1 MSNLKGLGVALVTPF
16 NEDLSI
22 DFDSLT
28 KLVEYNIANGTD
40 FLVVLGTTAETATL
54 SKAEQAQV
62 IEHIVKVNNKR
73 LPLVLG
79 IGGNNTLAVKEQ
91 IESTDLSDFEGVLSV
106 SPYYNKPNQEGIYQ
120 HYKMLA
126 STGKNIIIYNVP
138 GRTGQNIDAATTLR
152 LAKDFPNL
160 FMIKEASPNISQ
172 YFDILRKKTAGFSLV
187 SGDDEFTLPVTLA
200 GGDGVISVI
209 GQAYPKLFSD
219 MIKLAKESKVKEAYA
234 IHNQLVELIRLI
246 FAEGNPCGVK
256 TVLAEMGIIKNHL
269 RLPLIKASENLQDR
283 IKEFMLLKF
292 LFFLPLFF
300 ITNGKCLAQE
310 QQGQEVTEQEIKET
324 QETLTIEPKQDS
336 VNLIERLK
344 FRPKELYIPTG
355 LMALGLISEGKTKQ
369 EVHQWRNKQ
378 IPHFRNKFDDY
389 LQFAPHVAVYGFEL
403 MGMKP
408 KTDWKNRIAIHAKGH
423 IITLGLAHLMKT
435 LINNERPNGARMSFP
450 SGHTAYAFSG
460 ATILAMEYK
469 DEHPWVPY
477 AAYGSAG
484 VVGIMRI
491 ANNRHYVSDVLFGA
505 GLGIL
510 SMKLAY
516 WTHKYKWNKP
526 KKEKKDPFLGV
537 VY

>member
-1 MSNLKGLGVALVTPF
+1 MNNLKGLGVALVTPF

-54 SKAEQAQV
+54 SKTEQAQV

-79 IGGNNTLAVKEQ
+79 IGGNNTLAVKEL
-91 IESTDLSDFEGVLSV
+91 IESTDLSDFEGILSV
-106 SPYYNKPNQEGIYQ
+106 SPYYNKPNQEGLYQ

-234 IHNQLVELIRLI
+234 IHNQLVEIIRLI

-283 IKEFMLLKF
+283 IKAEMK
-292 LFFLPLFF
+292 
-300 ITNGKCLAQE
+300 
-310 QQGQEVTEQEIKET
+310 
-324 QETLTIEPKQDS
+324 
-336 VNLIERLK
+336 NL
-344 FRPKELYIPTG
+344 
-355 LMALGLISEGKTKQ
+355 
-369 EVHQWRNKQ
+369 
-378 IPHFRNKFDDY
+378 
-389 LQFAPHVAVYGFEL
+389 
-403 MGMKP
+403 
-408 KTDWKNRIAIHAKGH
+408 
-423 IITLGLAHLMKT
+423 
-435 LINNERPNGARMSFP
+435 
-450 SGHTAYAFSG
+450 
-460 ATILAMEYK
+460 
-469 DEHPWVPY
+469 
-477 AAYGSAG
+477 
-484 VVGIMRI
+484 
-491 ANNRHYVSDVLFGA
+491 
-505 GLGIL
+505 
-510 SMKLAY
+510 
-516 WTHKYKWNKP
+516 
-526 KKEKKDPFLGV
+526 
-537 VY
+537 

>member
-62 IEHIVKVNNKR
+62 IEHIVKVNNKK

-172 YFDILRKKTAGFSLV
+172 YFDILRKKPAGFSLV

-219 MIKLAKESKVKEAYA
+219 MIKLAKESEVKEAYA
-234 IHNQLVELIRLI
+234 IHNQLVEIIRLI

-283 IKEFMLLKF
+283 IKAEMK
-292 LFFLPLFF
+292 
-300 ITNGKCLAQE
+300 
-310 QQGQEVTEQEIKET
+310 
-324 QETLTIEPKQDS
+324 
-336 VNLIERLK
+336 NL
-344 FRPKELYIPTG
+344 
-355 LMALGLISEGKTKQ
+355 Q
-369 EVHQWRNKQ
+369 N
-378 IPHFRNKFDDY
+378 
-389 LQFAPHVAVYGFEL
+389 
-403 MGMKP
+403 
-408 KTDWKNRIAIHAKGH
+408 
-423 IITLGLAHLMKT
+423 
-435 LINNERPNGARMSFP
+435 
-450 SGHTAYAFSG
+450 
-460 ATILAMEYK
+460 
-469 DEHPWVPY
+469 
-477 AAYGSAG
+477 
-484 VVGIMRI
+484 
-491 ANNRHYVSDVLFGA
+491 
-505 GLGIL
+505 
-510 SMKLAY
+510 
-516 WTHKYKWNKP
+516 
-526 KKEKKDPFLGV
+526 
-537 VY
+537 

>member
-1 MSNLKGLGVALVTPF
+1 MSKLKGLGVALVTPF

-172 YFDILRKKTAGFSLV
+172 YFDILRKMPAGFSLV

-283 IKEFMLLKF
+283 IK
-292 LFFLPLFF
+292 
-300 ITNGKCLAQE
+300 
-310 QQGQEVTEQEIKET
+310 TEMK
-324 QETLTIEPKQDS
+324 
-336 VNLIERLK
+336 NL
-344 FRPKELYIPTG
+344 
-355 LMALGLISEGKTKQ
+355 Q
-369 EVHQWRNKQ
+369 N
-378 IPHFRNKFDDY
+378 
-389 LQFAPHVAVYGFEL
+389 
-403 MGMKP
+403 
-408 KTDWKNRIAIHAKGH
+408 
-423 IITLGLAHLMKT
+423 
-435 LINNERPNGARMSFP
+435 
-450 SGHTAYAFSG
+450 
-460 ATILAMEYK
+460 
-469 DEHPWVPY
+469 
-477 AAYGSAG
+477 
-484 VVGIMRI
+484 
-491 ANNRHYVSDVLFGA
+491 
-505 GLGIL
+505 
-510 SMKLAY
+510 
-516 WTHKYKWNKP
+516 
-526 KKEKKDPFLGV
+526 
-537 VY
+537 

>member
-1 MSNLKGLGVALVTPF
+1 MSKLKGLGVALVTPF

-138 GRTGQNIDAATTLR
+138 GRTGQNIDATTTLR

-283 IKEFMLLKF
+283 IKAEMK
-292 LFFLPLFF
+292 
-300 ITNGKCLAQE
+300 
-310 QQGQEVTEQEIKET
+310 
-324 QETLTIEPKQDS
+324 
-336 VNLIERLK
+336 NL
-344 FRPKELYIPTG
+344 
-355 LMALGLISEGKTKQ
+355 
-369 EVHQWRNKQ
+369 
-378 IPHFRNKFDDY
+378 
-389 LQFAPHVAVYGFEL
+389 
-403 MGMKP
+403 
-408 KTDWKNRIAIHAKGH
+408 
-423 IITLGLAHLMKT
+423 
-435 LINNERPNGARMSFP
+435 
-450 SGHTAYAFSG
+450 
-460 ATILAMEYK
+460 
-469 DEHPWVPY
+469 
-477 AAYGSAG
+477 
-484 VVGIMRI
+484 
-491 ANNRHYVSDVLFGA
+491 
-505 GLGIL
+505 
-510 SMKLAY
+510 
-516 WTHKYKWNKP
+516 
-526 KKEKKDPFLGV
+526 
-537 VY
+537 

>member
-91 IESTDLSDFEGVLSV
+91 IESTDLSDFEGILSV

-138 GRTGQNIDAATTLR
+138 GRTGQNIEAATTLR
-152 LAKDFPNL
+152 LTKDFPNL

-256 TVLAEMGIIKNHL
+256 TVLTEMGIIKNHL

-283 IKEFMLLKF
+283 IK
-292 LFFLPLFF
+292 
-300 ITNGKCLAQE
+300 
-310 QQGQEVTEQEIKET
+310 TEMK
-324 QETLTIEPKQDS
+324 
-336 VNLIERLK
+336 NL
-344 FRPKELYIPTG
+344 
-355 LMALGLISEGKTKQ
+355 Q
-369 EVHQWRNKQ
+369 N
-378 IPHFRNKFDDY
+378 
-389 LQFAPHVAVYGFEL
+389 
-403 MGMKP
+403 
-408 KTDWKNRIAIHAKGH
+408 
-423 IITLGLAHLMKT
+423 
-435 LINNERPNGARMSFP
+435 
-450 SGHTAYAFSG
+450 
-460 ATILAMEYK
+460 
-469 DEHPWVPY
+469 
-477 AAYGSAG
+477 
-484 VVGIMRI
+484 
-491 ANNRHYVSDVLFGA
+491 
-505 GLGIL
+505 
-510 SMKLAY
+510 
-516 WTHKYKWNKP
+516 
-526 KKEKKDPFLGV
+526 
-537 VY
+537 

>member
-1 MSNLKGLGVALVTPF
+1 MNNLKGLGVALVTPF

-91 IESTDLSDFEGVLSV
+91 IESTDLSDFEGILSV

-138 GRTGQNIDAATTLR
+138 GRTGQNIEAATTLR

-172 YFDILRKKTAGFSLV
+172 YFDILRKKPAGFSLV

-283 IKEFMLLKF
+283 IKAEMK
-292 LFFLPLFF
+292 
-300 ITNGKCLAQE
+300 
-310 QQGQEVTEQEIKET
+310 
-324 QETLTIEPKQDS
+324 
-336 VNLIERLK
+336 NL
-344 FRPKELYIPTG
+344 
-355 LMALGLISEGKTKQ
+355 
-369 EVHQWRNKQ
+369 
-378 IPHFRNKFDDY
+378 
-389 LQFAPHVAVYGFEL
+389 
-403 MGMKP
+403 
-408 KTDWKNRIAIHAKGH
+408 
-423 IITLGLAHLMKT
+423 
-435 LINNERPNGARMSFP
+435 
-450 SGHTAYAFSG
+450 
-460 ATILAMEYK
+460 
-469 DEHPWVPY
+469 
-477 AAYGSAG
+477 
-484 VVGIMRI
+484 
-491 ANNRHYVSDVLFGA
+491 
-505 GLGIL
+505 
-510 SMKLAY
+510 
-516 WTHKYKWNKP
+516 
-526 KKEKKDPFLGV
+526 
-537 VY
+537 

>member
-1 MSNLKGLGVALVTPF
+1 MSKLKGLGVALVTPF

-28 KLVEYNIANGTD
+28 KLVEYNITNGTD

-79 IGGNNTLAVKEQ
+79 IGGNNTLAIKEQ

-172 YFDILRKKTAGFSLV
+172 YFDILRKKPAGFSLV

-234 IHNQLVELIRLI
+234 IHNQLVEIIRLI

-283 IKEFMLLKF
+283 IKAEMK
-292 LFFLPLFF
+292 
-300 ITNGKCLAQE
+300 
-310 QQGQEVTEQEIKET
+310 
-324 QETLTIEPKQDS
+324 
-336 VNLIERLK
+336 NL
-344 FRPKELYIPTG
+344 
-355 LMALGLISEGKTKQ
+355 
-369 EVHQWRNKQ
+369 
-378 IPHFRNKFDDY
+378 
-389 LQFAPHVAVYGFEL
+389 
-403 MGMKP
+403 
-408 KTDWKNRIAIHAKGH
+408 
-423 IITLGLAHLMKT
+423 
-435 LINNERPNGARMSFP
+435 
-450 SGHTAYAFSG
+450 
-460 ATILAMEYK
+460 
-469 DEHPWVPY
+469 
-477 AAYGSAG
+477 
-484 VVGIMRI
+484 
-491 ANNRHYVSDVLFGA
+491 
-505 GLGIL
+505 
-510 SMKLAY
+510 
-516 WTHKYKWNKP
+516 
-526 KKEKKDPFLGV
+526 
-537 VY
+537 

>member
-1 MSNLKGLGVALVTPF
+1 MSKLKGLGVALVTPF

-62 IEHIVKVNNKR
+62 IEYIVKVNNKR

-91 IESTDLSDFEGVLSV
+91 LESTDLSDFEGVLSV

-138 GRTGQNIDAATTLR
+138 GRTGQNIEAATTLR

-172 YFDILRKKTAGFSLV
+172 YFDILRKKPAGFSLV

-283 IKEFMLLKF
+283 IK
-292 LFFLPLFF
+292 
-300 ITNGKCLAQE
+300 
-310 QQGQEVTEQEIKET
+310 TEMK
-324 QETLTIEPKQDS
+324 
-336 VNLIERLK
+336 NL
-344 FRPKELYIPTG
+344 
-355 LMALGLISEGKTKQ
+355 Q
-369 EVHQWRNKQ
+369 N
-378 IPHFRNKFDDY
+378 
-389 LQFAPHVAVYGFEL
+389 
-403 MGMKP
+403 
-408 KTDWKNRIAIHAKGH
+408 
-423 IITLGLAHLMKT
+423 
-435 LINNERPNGARMSFP
+435 
-450 SGHTAYAFSG
+450 
-460 ATILAMEYK
+460 
-469 DEHPWVPY
+469 
-477 AAYGSAG
+477 
-484 VVGIMRI
+484 
-491 ANNRHYVSDVLFGA
+491 
-505 GLGIL
+505 
-510 SMKLAY
+510 
-516 WTHKYKWNKP
+516 
-526 KKEKKDPFLGV
+526 
-537 VY
+537 

>member
-1 MSNLKGLGVALVTPF
+1 MSKLKGLGVALVTPF

-138 GRTGQNIDAATTLR
+138 GRTGQNIEAATTLR

-172 YFDILRKKTAGFSLV
+172 YFDILRKKPAGFSLV

-219 MIKLAKESKVKEAYA
+219 MIKLAKENKVKEAYA
-234 IHNQLVELIRLI
+234 IHNQLVEIIRLI

-283 IKEFMLLKF
+283 IKAEMK
-292 LFFLPLFF
+292 
-300 ITNGKCLAQE
+300 
-310 QQGQEVTEQEIKET
+310 
-324 QETLTIEPKQDS
+324 
-336 VNLIERLK
+336 NL
-344 FRPKELYIPTG
+344 
-355 LMALGLISEGKTKQ
+355 
-369 EVHQWRNKQ
+369 
-378 IPHFRNKFDDY
+378 
-389 LQFAPHVAVYGFEL
+389 
-403 MGMKP
+403 
-408 KTDWKNRIAIHAKGH
+408 
-423 IITLGLAHLMKT
+423 
-435 LINNERPNGARMSFP
+435 
-450 SGHTAYAFSG
+450 
-460 ATILAMEYK
+460 
-469 DEHPWVPY
+469 
-477 AAYGSAG
+477 
-484 VVGIMRI
+484 
-491 ANNRHYVSDVLFGA
+491 
-505 GLGIL
+505 
-510 SMKLAY
+510 
-516 WTHKYKWNKP
+516 
-526 KKEKKDPFLGV
+526 
-537 VY
+537 